1 MSEVSLKNAKAG
13 FSGFVDQAA
22 AGEFVTI
29 TRDGKPAAVIVSVE
43 AAALAKRAL
52 REDQPSLV
60 QYLRKFPAGLEDDV
74 FARNHAPSREAD
86 L

>member
-52 REDQPSLV
+52 REDQSSLV
-60 QYLRKFPAGLEDDV
+60 QYLRKFPAGLDDDV
-74 FARNHAPSREAD
+74 FARNQAPSREAD